1 MDAGSNGNGLKVMK
15 FWAPW
20 CSPCLAM
27 KPTVEQAV
35 DELGNIDLVD
45 INIDED
51 VDMAREYKIRSIPTL
66 LLIKDNHEIGRLV
79 GNHAAERVKE
89 FLKQS

>member
-1 MDAGSNGNGLKVMK
+1 MDTGSTEKMTLIK

-27 KPTVEQAV
+27 KPTVDRALT
-35 DELGNIDLVD
+35 DSDNIELIS

-51 VDMAREYKIRSIPTL
+51 VEKAREYRIRQIPTL
-66 LLIKDNHEIGRLV
+66 LLLKDNSEIDRLV
-79 GNHAAERVKE
+79 GNHSVERVKE
-89 FLKQS
+89 FLKR